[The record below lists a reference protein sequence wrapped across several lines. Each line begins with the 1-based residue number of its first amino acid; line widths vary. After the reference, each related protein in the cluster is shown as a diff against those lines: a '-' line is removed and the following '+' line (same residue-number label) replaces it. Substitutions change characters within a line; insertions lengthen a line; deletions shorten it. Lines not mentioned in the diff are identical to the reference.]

1 MRSGDNSVGD
11 AARLSA
17 ATVQRELDLSDA
29 FVARLGRMSWPAD
42 APELV
47 LPDDR
52 AAADLLERMAVGAED
67 RASTLAARPD
77 PARHPALWWVLER
90 VYHDVLATMGE
101 PPTGWWLAL
110 PASTDPLGRH
120 LYVWACLALAPH
132 VRAYHARCGVPDEIS
147 WASLTGLA
155 EQLNS
160 TCRLTARPGIDSSWT
175 LPRTFRGTGYR
186 LGRLSFERGR
196 TQPDPTTHSIVRSG
210 RSHLN
215 THVPADAGPLDPE
228 SVEESLRQARE
239 FFPRYFPEH
248 VQAFGCHSWLMDEQL
263 ASYLPATSN
272 ILAFQCRFSR
282 FNDAEL
288 SDWEPIGHVFHR
300 RPTGPGRDVP
310 AAVLDQLPQRTS
322 LERAIV
328 IHLRN
333 GGHWYNRTGWF
344 PF

>member
-1 MRSGDNSVGD
+1 MNSADNSVGD
-11 AARLSA
+11 ATRLA
-17 ATVQRELDLSDA
+17 GVQEELGLPEA
-29 FVARLGRMSWPAD
+29 FVAWLGQMSGQAD
-42 APELV
+42 APGLV

-52 AAADLLERMAVGAED
+52 AAADLLKQMTVEAED
-67 RASTLAARPD
+67 QASTLAARPD
-77 PARHPALWWVLER
+77 PERHPALWCVLER
-90 VYHDVLATMGE
+90 VYHDVLATMGQ

-110 PASTDPLGRH
+110 PTSTGTLGRH
-120 LYVWACLALAPH
+120 LYVWACLALTPH
-132 VRAYHARCGVPDEIS
+132 VRAYHTRCGIPEEIS
-147 WASLTGLA
+147 WASLAGLA

-160 TCRLTARPGIDSSWT
+160 TRRLAGRPGIETSWT

-196 TQPDPTTHSIVRSG
+196 TQPDPTTHPIIRSG

-215 THVPADAGPLDPE
+215 THVPADGGPLDLE
-228 SVEESLRQARE
+228 SVEDALRQARE

-248 VQAFGCHSWLMDEQL
+248 VQAFCCHSWLMDEQL
-263 ASYLPATSN
+263 GHYLPATSN
-272 ILAFQCRFSR
+272 ILAFQHRFSR

-288 SDWEPIGHVFHR
+288 SDWAPIEHIFHR

-328 IHLRN
+328 THLRN
-333 GGHWYNRTGWF
+333 GEHWYNRTGWL
-344 PF
+344 PI